1 MNPKEPLVIE
11 RDMLLRFFLVDLEM
25 NPKKFSGILFYSYII
40 WISSWICFF
49 FELALAQ
56 VVNPPADPTNIAGSA
71 LSYWQMNLNWTDNS
85 DNEAYFEIERSL
97 NEGSEPFTLLD
108 TVGAN
113 ITAYMD
119 EHLTPETQ
127 YCYRV
132 RAVNQA
138 GNSGYSNVTCEFTP
152 VEPNNALDF
161 GGSNAYI
168 TFGAAPSVGVAEFT
182 IECWLRRDGVGVI
195 AYTGTGGINAV
206 PLVTKGVGE
215 AEIPSNIN
223 MNYFWGITAGN
234 VLAADFEDN
243 ATGGNHPIVGKT
255 AILNNLWYHA
265 AVTYDGINTW
275 KLYLNGSLDTTLALP
290 STFVPESNSIQHAAI
305 ASALTSTGLAAGYFD
320 GAIDEVRIWNYA
332 RSEAEIQADMNSQIT
347 APQNGLLAR
356 WGINEESGIRVH
368 NSSAEIIDGTIIGS
382 NWSRG
387 AGAPFGKQSPDQPV
401 VIFPS
406 NGSNE
411 IPLSPVLQVAIS
423 DPDNDF
429 LTVTFYGRAVSG
441 TAPGPDFT
449 LIGLPD
455 TQYYTSGKNGG
466 SPAIFKNQTQWIV
479 ANKDALNIAYVAH
492 LGDCVDDG
500 DLVEAS
506 WQVADT
512 AMGYLE
518 DPLTTNLLAGIP
530 FGLSVG
536 NHDQSPNGNPDGT
549 TNYFNQYFGAAR
561 FSGRGY
567 YGGHYG
573 SNNDNHYDLFSA
585 SGLDFIIIHLEYDPT
600 PDAAVM
606 AWADSLLQ
614 VYSTR
619 RAIIISHYII
629 GTGNPGPLG
638 PQGQVIHAAFKHNP
652 NVFLFLCG
660 HVYGEGQ
667 RSDIYN
673 SHTVHTLLADYQH
686 RPNGGSGWLRIMEFS
701 PVKNEI
707 RVKTYSPWLDQW
719 ETDSNSQFTLSYD
732 MQSSGAFQVIGVQ
745 TNVASGSI
753 ASITWP
759 ALSPLTSYEWYV
771 SVNDGHSTISGSI
784 WRFTTA
790 NAPVEY
796 LLNTTVR
803 GEGSITRNPDLPAY
817 PAGATV
823 QLTATPASRWKFK
836 KWCEGLSGNA
846 NPQMITVTGTTNIF
860 AAFENTVNH
869 ALNFTGNVDYVSLG
883 AAPGLGAARFTL
895 ETWFKRTGAG
905 SPVNTGTGGVVAI
918 PLITKGRSGAEGSI
932 LDMNY
937 FLGIS
942 AFDHVL
948 IADFEEGSSGSSPGL
963 NHPVFG
969 VTPVLDNVWYHTAV
983 TYDGNEWKL
992 YLNGVLERS
1001 VMVGQP
1007 PQANSILYAA
1017 IATALNS
1024 DGEPRSANGVIE
1036 GFFAGIVDEARIW
1049 NYARTEA
1056 QIRQTMC
1063 KKLSGDEGG
1072 LLGYW
1077 RLDETDSATVLDFT
1091 GNRID
1096 GTIISPVQTVSRVY
1110 SGAAL
1115 GDVSAYDYDANQ
1127 GFSAS
1132 LSHPGGDNFTA
1143 SATAGSIKG
1152 IQVYRADADAL
1163 RPGATLPPELVSI
1176 SRERYWGVFVT
1187 GSNPQYTVTYHYFG
1201 FSGMNP
1207 VPEDQLRLAI
1217 REDHSV
1223 DNWID
1228 AVVTPNTGSH
1238 TLTAFNQSGSEY
1250 ALAFALGNNSSSAQV
1265 SSFTARGGDAQV
1277 SLKWITESE
1286 ENNQGFILERAL
1298 AEGGPFAQVASY
1310 TDTPELQSQGNSS
1323 DPVEYVYTDE
1333 ALENGTTYYYRL
1345 SNVDLNG
1352 IRSYYGTI
1360 INTMPHEVIREFR
1373 LYANYPNPFNPG
1385 TTIKFEVPEDT
1396 PGQKKIELVIY
1407 NTLGQQVRKLY
1418 DDLAEGGVYKIYWDT
1433 RDSHGNA
1440 AAAGIYFV
1448 RLRSDQYIKTL
1459 KMTLMR

>member
-1 MNPKEPLVIE
+1 MRYVFLSDKGMNSIRIREISLSS
-11 RDMLLRFFLVDLEM
+11 L
-25 NPKKFSGILFYSYII
+25 II
-40 WISSWICFF
+40 WISSWVGVFF
-49 FELALAQ
+49 HLAHAQ
-56 VVNPPADPTNIAGSA
+56 EVNPPADPANIAGSA
-71 LSYWQMNLNWTDNS
+71 LSYWQMNLNWSDNS
-85 DNEAYFEIERSL
+85 DNEAYFEIERAINGS
-97 NEGSEPFTLLD
+97 SEPFILLD

-113 ITAYMD
+113 ITIYKD
-119 EHLTPETQ
+119 EYLTPETE

-161 GGSNAYI
+161 GGTNAYV
-168 TFGAAPSVGVAEFT
+168 TFGAAPSLGVAEFT
-182 IECWLRRDGVGVI
+182 IECWFRRDGPGVV
-195 AYTGTGGINAV
+195 ANTGTGGIYAI

-215 AEIPSNIN
+215 AEIPSNLN
-223 MNYFWGITAGN
+223 MNYFLGTNTDN

-243 ATGGNHPIVGKT
+243 ATGANHPVVGKT
-255 AILNNLWYHA
+255 AILNNVWYHA
-265 AVTYDGINTW
+265 AVTYNGFNTW
-275 KLYLNGSLDTTLALP
+275 KLYLNGALDTVLVLP
-290 STFVPESNSIQHAAI
+290 SNYIPESNSIQHAAI
-305 ASALTSTGLAAGYFD
+305 ASALTSTGIPAGYFD
-320 GAIDEVRIWNYA
+320 GVIDEVRIWNYA
-332 RSEAEIQADMNSQIT
+332 RSEPEIQAEINSQIAT
-347 APQNGLLAR
+347 PQNGLLAR
-356 WGINEESGIRVH
+356 WGINEESGVRVH
-368 NSSAEIIDGTIIGS
+368 SSSAAIIDGTILGS

-387 AGAPFGKQSPDQPV
+387 AGAPFGKQPPDQPA
-401 VIFPS
+401 VIFPA
-406 NGSNE
+406 NGGNE
-411 IPLSPVLQVAIS
+411 IPLSPPLTVAVS
-423 DPDNDF
+423 DPDNDA

-441 TAPGPDFT
+441 SAPGPDFT

-466 SPAIFKNQTQWIV
+466 SPEIFKRQTEWIV
-479 ANKDALNIAYVAH
+479 ANKDALNIVYTAH

-506 WQVADT
+506 WQAADT

-518 DPLTTNLLAGIP
+518 DPLATNLLHGIP
-530 FGLSVG
+530 FGLTVG

-549 TNYFNQYFGAAR
+549 TNYFNQYFGADR

-573 SNNDNHYDLFSA
+573 SNNDNHYDLFNA
-585 SGLDFIIIHLEYDPT
+585 SGLDFIAIHLEYDPT
-600 PDAAVM
+600 PDAQVM

-652 NVFLFLCG
+652 NVFLLLCA

-686 RPNGGSGWLRIMEFS
+686 RPNGGNGWLRIMEFS

-732 MQSSGAFQVIGVQ
+732 MQSSGAFQVIGIQ

-753 ASITWP
+753 ASVAWP
-759 ALSPLTSYEWYV
+759 ALSPLTSYEWHV
-771 SVNDGHSTISGSI
+771 SVNDGHSTISGPI
-784 WRFTTA
+784 WKFTTA
-790 NAPVEY
+790 NAPSEY
-796 LLNTTVR
+796 LLNTTAR
-803 GEGSITRNPDLPAY
+803 GNGSITRSPDLPAY
-817 PAGATV
+817 PAGTNV

-836 KWCEGLSGNA
+836 KWSGDLSGNA
-846 NPQMITVTGTTNIF
+846 NPQVITINGTTTIF

-869 ALNFTGNVDYVSLG
+869 ALSFAGNIDYVAFG

-905 SPVNTGTGGVVAI
+905 SPVNTGTGGIVAI

-942 AFDHVL
+942 AFGNVL
-948 IADFEEGSSGSSPGL
+948 TADFEEGSTGSSPGL

-969 VTPVLDNVWYHTAV
+969 VTPVLDNVWYHATA
-983 TYDGNEWKL
+983 TYDGNEWRL

-1001 VMVGQP
+1001 VIVGQP
-1007 PQANSILYAA
+1007 PQANSILHAA

-1024 DGEPRSANGVIE
+1024 DGEPRGAGGVIE
-1036 GFFAGIVDEARIW
+1036 GFFAGIIDEARIW
-1049 NYARTEA
+1049 NYARTGE
-1056 QIRQTMC
+1056 QIRQAMC
-1063 KKLSGDEGG
+1063 RKLSGNENG

-1077 RLDETDSATVLDFT
+1077 RLDETSGAAVLDFT
-1091 GNRID
+1091 GNLID
-1096 GTIISPVQTVSRVY
+1096 GAIISPAQTVSRVY

-1115 GDVSAYDYDANQ
+1115 GDVSAYDYNASQ

-1132 LSHPGGDNFTA
+1132 LSHPDGDKL
-1143 SATAGSIKG
+1143 SAATTAGSIKG

-1163 RPGATLPPELVSI
+1163 RPGTNLPPELASI
-1176 SRERYWGVFVT
+1176 SQERYWGVFVA
-1187 GSNPQYTVTYHYFG
+1187 GGNPQYTVIYDY
-1201 FSGMNP
+1201 SGYPGVNP
-1207 VPEDQLRLAI
+1207 HSENQLRLAY
-1217 REDHSV
+1217 RDDHSV
-1223 DNWID
+1223 DNWVD
-1228 AVVTPNTGSH
+1228 VVVFPNTGAH

-1250 ALAFALGNNSSSAQV
+1250 GLAFAVETNSSSVQV
-1265 SSFTARGGDAQV
+1265 SSFTARGGDARV

-1298 AEGGPFAQVASY
+1298 AEGGPFAEIASY

-1323 DPVEYVYTDE
+1323 QQVEYAYADE
-1333 ALENGTTYYYRL
+1333 ALENGTAYYYRL

-1352 IRSYYGTI
+1352 IRSYYGAI
-1360 INTMPHEVIREFR
+1360 INATPHVTITEFR
-1373 LYANYPNPFNPG
+1373 LYTNYPNPFNPG

-1396 PGQKKIELVIY
+1396 PGEKKIEVAIY
-1407 NTLGQQVRKLY
+1407 NTLGQQVRRLY
-1418 DDLAEGGVYKIYWDT
+1418 DGLAEGGVYKIYWDT
-1433 RDSHGNA
+1433 RDGHSNPVA
-1440 AAAGIYFV
+1440 SGIYFV
-1448 RLRSDQYIKTL
+1448 RLRSDQYVKTI
-1459 KMTLMR
+1459 KMTLLR